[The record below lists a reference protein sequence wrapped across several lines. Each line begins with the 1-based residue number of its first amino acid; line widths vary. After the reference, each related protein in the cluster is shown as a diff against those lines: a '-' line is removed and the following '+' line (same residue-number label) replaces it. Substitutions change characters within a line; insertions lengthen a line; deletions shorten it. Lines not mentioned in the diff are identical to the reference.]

1 MRNPS
6 LLKQALEQNL
16 LSPHTNRTRGQSHE
30 GGLVTSYSERRSRF
44 HSAGWPLAYVQG
56 SPKGGGAL
64 GSLEVTSTRLW
75 PVPPCKMGVKMHRK
89 PALIFSIFLTAILA
103 GSPLCAQTQSQIE
116 KRLSR
121 DYNECMATGDAAGGV
136 TSAMMDC
143 TGAEIDR
150 QDARLNQAYVMVM
163 RPLPA
168 TKKAA
173 LRTLQ
178 RAWIK
183 QRDARCTRAAKQD
196 EGGTAAAMTYQ
207 DCILDE
213 TIKRTIF
220 LENYKG

>member
-1 MRNPS
+1 MRNLSPH
-6 LLKQALEQNL
+6 KQALEQSL
-16 LSPHTNRTRGQSHE
+16 LSPHTDFTCGQSRR
-30 GGLVTSYSERRSRF
+30 GGVETSNSVRRSRF
-44 HSAGWPLAYVQG
+44 LGRVAVAYVQG

-64 GSLEVTSTRLW
+64 GTLRVSTTRLW
-75 PVPPCKMGVKMHRK
+75 PVPPFKMGVKMHRK
-89 PALIFSIFLTAILA
+89 PALIFSICLTAILA
-103 GSPLCAQTQSQIE
+103 GSPLSAQTQSQIE

-168 TKKAA
+168 MKKAA

-196 EGGTAAAMTYQ
+196 EGGTGAAMAYQ
-207 DCILDE
+207 GCILDE